1 MNLGQGYSI
10 TNSVGPDFQTKKVNW
25 ASYFS
30 GEAAR
35 NNFFLKLTQ
44 TNLLKNM

>member
-1 MNLGQGYSI
+1 LISLFLTKHTIYQGYSI

-25 ASYFS
+25 ASYFN

-35 NNFFLKLTQ
+35 NEFFL
-44 TNLLKNM
+44 N